1 MPAPELLVE
10 AGVLLEYLPGSLPLY
25 VLRDLGY
32 GDLRGHRYEDV
43 DVLSGDMAPDDGDT
57 VCRAD
62 FPYQI
67 AHAFSN
73 TPSQYGFPVLGG
85 PHQVVFEVEDRMGPL
100 PVQFHGF
107 TVSLL
112 ERFA

>member
-1 MPAPELLVE
+1 MDMLL
-10 AGVLLEYLPGSLPLY
+10 
-25 VLRDLGY
+25 
-32 GDLRGHRYEDV
+32 GDV
-43 DVLSGDMAPDDGDT
+43 STDDGDR

-100 PVQFHGF
+100 PVQFHF
-107 TVSLL
+107 STVPFLS
-112 ERFA
+112 